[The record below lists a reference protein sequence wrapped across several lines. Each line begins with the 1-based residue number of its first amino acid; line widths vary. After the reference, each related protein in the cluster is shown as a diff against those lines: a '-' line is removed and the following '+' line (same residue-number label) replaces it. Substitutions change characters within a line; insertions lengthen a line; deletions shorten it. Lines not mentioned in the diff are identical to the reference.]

1 MSSDT
6 DLVLGLIAKEDALL
20 LLITTWVYSRDPTR
34 VTSSCIDS
42 KCAIDIAPS
51 LVELNR
57 LPGVLGRLADSR
69 ATFDHDLTAW
79 LGLIA
84 VLLMHITLDLIL
96 AKAEGQIKFESL
108 IRILSAMRL
117 LKARC
122 IRIHRVSRA
131 AISCTSWILRPMVVG

>member
-42 KCAIDIAPS
+42 KCAIDITPS
-51 LVELNR
+51 LVELDR

-79 LGLIA
+79 LVLIA
-84 VLLMHITLDLIL
+84 ILLMHITLDLIL
-96 AKAEGQIKFESL
+96 AKA
-108 IRILSAMRL
+108 
-117 LKARC
+117 
-122 IRIHRVSRA
+122 
-131 AISCTSWILRPMVVG
+131 